1 MLIAA
6 SVDRDFQHTAPVN
19 QILLGTT
26 SAGTSY
32 CKGQVT
38 CAVEDNPV
46 GASILCCIEG
56 TVDSKTC
63 GTNGP
68 ALIRSTTI
76 TKYQANKRLT
86 FNGKAFACEPTTLTC
101 CTRLEIAGIESSLPR
116 LRGRLVIRIA
126 TARAEQSKAQVEAII
141 NSQTEQELRQRIDAD
156 FHLRIA
162 ELNAQ
167 FASRLSILKYVPGGQ
182 KQLHLRSWNDGVELS
197 IGHSPRQ
204 DIEHLKNRP
213 AIGKS
218 VEVWLR
224 RNDNLVANETM
235 TAILLS
241 KAPAWLSTYFS
252 ENPLFLSPDEHKW
265 GIEFGEKWVVLKL
278 P

>member
-1 MLIAA
+1 MISTKLENAIRDIADFPKPGIVFKDITPILKDA
-6 SVDRDFQHTAPVN
+6 SLCREVIDEFVN
-19 QILLGTT
+19 RLDGIQID
-26 SAGTSY
+26 
-32 CKGQVT
+32 V
-38 CAVEDNPV
+38 
-46 GASILCCIEG
+46 
-56 TVDSKTC
+56 
-63 GTNGP
+63 
-68 ALIRSTTI
+68 
-76 TKYQANKRLT
+76 
-86 FNGKAFACEPTTLTC
+86 
-101 CTRLEIAGIESSLPR
+101 IAGIESSLPR